1 MRMSNMG
8 LMAVF
13 PAMMIAVCGLPF
25 VLIQL
30 FKISLK
36 ENEYMKKAHKVK
48 GKEISNKYVQGLR
61 ADKTTILS
69 QREDE
74 IWVWYT
80 YEWKGKTYKAKIRWN
95 QTTYLNLKS
104 KEVDLYFIKNPR
116 KVATNSKALADTQVH
131 WLRPILI
138 FFIIG
143 LITFY

>member
-1 MRMSNMG
+1 
-8 LMAVF
+8 
-13 PAMMIAVCGLPF
+13 
-25 VLIQL
+25 
-30 FKISLK
+30 
-36 ENEYMKKAHKVK
+36 MKKAHKVK

-61 ADKTTILS
+61 ADETTILS
-69 QREDE
+69 QRADE
-74 IWVWYT
+74 VWVWYI

-131 WLRPILI
+131 LLRPILI

-143 LITFY
+143 LITFC

>member
-1 MRMSNMG
+1 M
-8 LMAVF
+8 
-13 PAMMIAVCGLPF
+13 
-25 VLIQL
+25 
-30 FKISLK
+30 
-36 ENEYMKKAHKVK
+36 
-48 GKEISNKYVQGLR
+48 QGLR
-61 ADKTTILS
+61 SDETTILS

-74 IWVWYT
+74 VWVWYT
-80 YEWKGKTYKAKIRWN
+80 YEWKGKNYKAKIRWN
-95 QTTYLNLKS
+95 KTTYLNLKS

>member
-30 FKISLK
+30 FRTSLK
-36 ENEYMKKAHKVK
+36 KDEYMKKAHKVK
-48 GKEISNKYVQGLR
+48 GKEISNKYVQGVR
-61 ADKTTILS
+61 VDEATHPS

-74 IWVWYT
+74 VWVWYI

-95 QTTYLNLKS
+95 QSTYLNLKS

-131 WLRPILI
+131 WLSLI
-138 FFIIG
+138 HISEP
-143 LITFY
+143 TRH

>member
-30 FKISLK
+30 FRTSLK
-36 ENEYMKKAHKVK
+36 EDEYMKKAHKVK
-48 GKEISNKYVQGLR
+48 GKEISNKYVKGVR
-61 ADKTTILS
+61 VDEATYPS

-74 IWVWYT
+74 VWALYI

-95 QTTYLNLKS
+95 QSTYLNLKS